1 MLLRMTGREAPG
13 NGANEVQQL
22 QGVPAANEPTFSL
35 RSRWLLI
42 TTTKS
47 QKCNAHAGGRAFAVR
62 NQSDRSTSG
71 VGGVCGHFKR
81 PVIRDD
87 RFVMSRSCDCM
98 SVGTTLVLLI

>member
-42 TTTKS
+42 TTT
-47 QKCNAHAGGRAFAVR
+47 
-62 NQSDRSTSG
+62 
-71 VGGVCGHFKR
+71 
-81 PVIRDD
+81 
-87 RFVMSRSCDCM
+87 
-98 SVGTTLVLLI
+98 